1 MAFVKGC
8 FYESNLN
15 EVGDKTLR
23 IIVIVAIY

>member
-8 FYESNLN
+8 FYESNLK